1 MDKKLFK
8 HLILLITYAVV
19 LVVVIVKI
27 DTVAGWLSAILSAF
41 QPLFI
46 GFAVAFVLNRPCN
59 FFARLYE
66 GHLPG
71 RTRQAARPLAVVTAY
86 VILLAILAVLISL
99 VVPELINSLQT
110 FVNNMGTYAANL
122 QGLYDWVVQTLD
134 LEALADL
141 NLSAIINDTLNK
153 VLSGVLDALTTTVP
167 HLISMTGVVVSA
179 VVTGVLALVFSIY
192 MLIGGP
198 RLTAQCRR
206 LAITYLPGR
215 VADPLLSVT
224 RLTADTFTRYVSGQ
238 LTEACIL
245 GVLCFLGMCL
255 FQFDYAPLI
264 SVIIGV
270 SALIPVAGA
279 YIGAAVAVLLLVMI
293 EPMQAVWFLIFLV
306 VLQQLEGNIIYPRV
320 VGTSL
325 GLPGIWVLAAVTVG
339 SSLLGFVGLVIS
351 VPVTAV
357 LYTLLKGDLAR
368 RGAAASGADTA
379 GSTITPSSIKMTWS
393 ATSRAKAI
401 SWVTIIIVVFCS
413 ARVRM
418 TRSTSLVSSG
428 SKAEVGSSKHRIS
441 GPSARARAMATR
453 CCCPPDN

>member
-27 DTVAGWLSAILSAF
+27 DTVAGWLSGILSAF

-379 GSTITPSSIKMTWS
+379 GGENGGKG
-393 ATSRAKAI
+393 
-401 SWVTIIIVVFCS
+401 
-413 ARVRM
+413 
-418 TRSTSLVSSG
+418 SG
-428 SKAEVGSSKHRIS
+428 S
-441 GPSARARAMATR
+441 PS
-453 CCCPPDN
+453 

>member
-306 VLQQLEGNIIYPRV
+306 VLQQLEGNIICPRV

-379 GSTITPSSIKMTWS
+379 GGENGGKG
-393 ATSRAKAI
+393 
-401 SWVTIIIVVFCS
+401 
-413 ARVRM
+413 
-418 TRSTSLVSSG
+418 SG
-428 SKAEVGSSKHRIS
+428 S
-441 GPSARARAMATR
+441 PS
-453 CCCPPDN
+453 

>member
-1 MDKKLFK
+1 M
-8 HLILLITYAVV
+8 
-19 LVVVIVKI
+19 
-27 DTVAGWLSAILSAF
+27 
-41 QPLFI
+41 
-46 GFAVAFVLNRPCN
+46 
-59 FFARLYE
+59 
-66 GHLPG
+66 
-71 RTRQAARPLAVVTAY
+71 
-86 VILLAILAVLISL
+86 
-99 VVPELINSLQT
+99 
-110 FVNNMGTYAANL
+110 
-122 QGLYDWVVQTLD
+122 
-134 LEALADL
+134 
-141 NLSAIINDTLNK
+141 
-153 VLSGVLDALTTTVP
+153 
-167 HLISMTGVVVSA
+167 
-179 VVTGVLALVFSIY
+179 
-192 MLIGGP
+192 
-198 RLTAQCRR
+198 
-206 LAITYLPGR
+206 
-215 VADPLLSVT
+215 ADPLLSVT

-368 RGAAASGADTA
+368 RGRLLPVRTRLAAKTA
-379 GSTITPSSIKMTWS
+379 ERDL
-393 ATSRAKAI
+393 AA
-401 SWVTIIIVVFCS
+401 
-413 ARVRM
+413 
-418 TRSTSLVSSG
+418 
-428 SKAEVGSSKHRIS
+428 
-441 GPSARARAMATR
+441 
-453 CCCPPDN
+453 PPDCRLPGRPPTVLSLQ

>member
-141 NLSAIINDTLNK
+141 HLSAIINDTLNK

-379 GSTITPSSIKMTWS
+379 GGENGGKG
-393 ATSRAKAI
+393 
-401 SWVTIIIVVFCS
+401 
-413 ARVRM
+413 
-418 TRSTSLVSSG
+418 SG
-428 SKAEVGSSKHRIS
+428 S
-441 GPSARARAMATR
+441 PS
-453 CCCPPDN
+453 

>member
-1 MDKKLFK
+1 MSSKC
-8 HLILLITYAVV
+8 
-19 LVVVIVKI
+19 
-27 DTVAGWLSAILSAF
+27 
-41 QPLFI
+41 Q
-46 GFAVAFVLNRPCN
+46 
-59 FFARLYE
+59 
-66 GHLPG
+66 
-71 RTRQAARPLAVVTAY
+71 VTAY

-379 GSTITPSSIKMTWS
+379 GGENGGKG
-393 ATSRAKAI
+393 
-401 SWVTIIIVVFCS
+401 
-413 ARVRM
+413 
-418 TRSTSLVSSG
+418 SG
-428 SKAEVGSSKHRIS
+428 S
-441 GPSARARAMATR
+441 PS
-453 CCCPPDN
+453 